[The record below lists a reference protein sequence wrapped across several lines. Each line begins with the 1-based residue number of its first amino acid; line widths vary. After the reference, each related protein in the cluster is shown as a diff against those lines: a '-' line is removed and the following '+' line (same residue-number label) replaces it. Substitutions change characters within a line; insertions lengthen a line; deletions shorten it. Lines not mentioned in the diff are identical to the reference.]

1 MRTVTIEVGGL
12 LPVLR
17 APGVHKRLTRLP
29 DVEKAQINNVAGRP
43 RRAGLS
49 EPDQAGEA
57 TL

>member
-29 DVEKAQINNVAGRP
+29 DVEKAQINNVAGSAMVNLRRGRP
-43 RRAGLS
+43 RS
-49 EPDQAGEA
+49 QFHQD
-57 TL
+57 